1 MVSLKRKHSESLN
14 IIPAAPLTPESQ
26 HENGVGG
33 SNSIS
38 RASEQESWELSHSLL
53 ANTEMAELSADNQ
66 TELGQLVRARYPGY
80 GEDLRAR
87 WEEDQ
92 EECEGDGLSDWDTD
106 SECETERTEDSHW
119 PGLTGLA
126 QQATAL
132 ATTTQQPV
140 ISDVASSELDWLLT
154 LQKHNL
160 PALLLSQNKRT
171 VTSLLSATASLCT
184 ARTNSTGV
192 LAAPRCPAGGQQDE
206 YTKKK

>member
-53 ANTEMAELSADNQ
+53 ADTEMAELSADNQ

-80 GEDLRAR
+80 EEDLRAR
-87 WEEDQ
+87 WEEEQ

-132 ATTTQQPV
+132 ATTTQPPV